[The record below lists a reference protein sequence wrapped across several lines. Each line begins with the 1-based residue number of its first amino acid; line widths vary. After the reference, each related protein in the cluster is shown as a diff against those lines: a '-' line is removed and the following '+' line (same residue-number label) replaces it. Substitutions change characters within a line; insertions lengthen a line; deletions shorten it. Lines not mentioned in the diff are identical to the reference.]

1 MLFRSEAVAV
11 YLETNDLAKVAKVHE
26 KIIRLYKTESLEYGK
41 LLLQENI
48 AYDTLLFIGKY
59 IIFYT
64 RQIAF

>member
-1 MLFRSEAVAV
+1 MR
-11 YLETNDLAKVAKVHE
+11 
-26 KIIRLYKTESLEYGK
+26 IIISFFGILCISKTESLEYGK